1 MNHSKL
7 IKSILHTQQDN
18 SLSAFAL
25 LAGLA
30 AGAAVAVLFAP
41 RSGRES
47 RKLLVEKLNLA
58 PQQEYGQELEDQ
70 PFDDLRETTREHAER
85 LQGPQNKR
93 KDPSQIKVPSAG
105 TTAWKNQS
113 VKEQTFHG
121 ITKNNT

>member
-1 MNHSKL
+1 MNHRKL
-7 IKSILHTQQDN
+7 IKSILNSQQDN

-30 AGAAVAVLFAP
+30 AGAAIAVLFAP

-47 RKLLVEKLNLA
+47 RKLLVRKLNPA
-58 PQQEYGQELEDQ
+58 QEQEYNYELNGQLY
-70 PFDDLRETTREHAER
+70 DDLRETTRELAEH

-105 TTAWKNQS
+105 TTAWKKQS
-113 VKEQTFHG
+113 LKD
-121 ITKNNT
+121 